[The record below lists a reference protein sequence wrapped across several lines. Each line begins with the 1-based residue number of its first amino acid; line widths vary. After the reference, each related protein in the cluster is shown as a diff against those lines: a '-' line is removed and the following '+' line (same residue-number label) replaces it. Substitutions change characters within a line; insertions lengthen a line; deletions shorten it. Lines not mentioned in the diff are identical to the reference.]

1 MDPLTREIPKCLL
14 SVGKQTV
21 LDWILDAIIARTSAE
36 IVVVTG
42 FAAPRVEA
50 HVARRYPGRVICTR
64 NDRYDEDANI
74 LSVDVGVSALKYPER
89 GYLIVE
95 TDLLVDE
102 PGWDL
107 IFEKCRDS
115 PGSYWICKGRYGSE
129 LTGGI
134 VGTNADGRITQVRY
148 EPEYEPEFDGFHK
161 MLGMVSVGPGE
172 VVADRH
178 LRQARITQ
186 SVAQYYLST
195 WRDDIEALPS
205 TVLDLSA
212 CFARSF
218 NTIADFQEASS
229 QFVRQREG
237 GRR

>member
-1 MDPLTREIPKCLL
+1 MDPLTREIPKSLL
-14 SVGKQTV
+14 RVGNLTV
-21 LDWILDAIIARTSAE
+21 LDWILSAITARTWAE

-50 HVARRYPGRVICTR
+50 HVAGRYPCRVTCTR
-64 NDRYDEDANI
+64 NDRYDEDLNI

-95 TDLLVDE
+95 TDLLIDE
-102 PGWDL
+102 SGWDL

-115 PGSYWICKGRYGSE
+115 PGSYWICKDRYGSE

-134 VGTNADGRITQVRY
+134 VGTNADGRITQIRY

-172 VVADRH
+172 VVADRR
-178 LRQARITQ
+178 LRRARIAR
-186 SVAQYYLST
+186 SIAQYYLSP
-195 WRDDIEALPS
+195 WQDDIEALPS
-205 TVLDLSA
+205 TVLDLGD

-237 GRR
+237 SR